1 MLSNGPLLPGQRC
14 WPLRRIIPTVD
25 KQPSRVKAL
34 LAHAFAIE
42 AYDETSLS
50 EDERAALL
58 RVAEAVHAKRLTAA
72 VIAYVEAHRNFNF
85 FGSQA
90 LVFVSP
96 LYDLGKGYL
105 NALLRFLG
113 FRKGNVLAL
122 STEEMNVLA
131 GALEKRYSIEYF
143 IQRLE
148 ELEAGGKVSSA
159 DGSPRL

>member
-1 MLSNGPLLPGQRC
+1 MSRP
-14 WPLRRIIPTVD
+14 
-25 KQPSRVKAL
+25 PSRFKAW

-50 EDERAALL
+50 EVERASLT
-58 RVAEAVHAKRLTAA
+58 RVAEAVHGRGLTAA

-90 LVFVSP
+90 LVFATP
-96 LYDLGKGYL
+96 LYDLGKGYV

-113 FRKGNVLAL
+113 FRKGAVLAL

-143 IQRLE
+143 VQRLE
-148 ELEAGGKVSSA
+148 ELEARGTAPVS
-159 DGSPRL
+159 GPG